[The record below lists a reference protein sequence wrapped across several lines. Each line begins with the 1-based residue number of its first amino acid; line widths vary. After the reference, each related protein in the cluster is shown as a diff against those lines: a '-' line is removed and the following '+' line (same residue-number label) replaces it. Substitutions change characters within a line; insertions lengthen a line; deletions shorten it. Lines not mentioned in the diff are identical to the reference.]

1 MRKYAF
7 IIKTQVMSNLQYVF
21 NLIFNYIS
29 YFIILFIFFN
39 IWQYIYSD
47 STNLI
52 NGYNLNQMTWYV
64 VITEIIW
71 MTLNG
76 RKFCIQI
83 SNDVKSGNITYNIN
97 KPYNYIGYVLSTHL
111 GDILIRIGIYSILG
125 VLTGFLFLGRF
136 PDLNIFSVIIV
147 IITIFL
153 ALIIST
159 LLITFIGLFSFFIED
174 SGSFYWVYS
183 KLILVF
189 GTMFP
194 IEFFPSIIQKI
205 LNFSPVYVVS
215 YGPAKLFVDFSWN
228 NAISIIIAQLIYLA
242 IAYLMCY
249 LLYKKGVKKI
259 NVNGG

>member
-7 IIKTQVMSNLQYVF
+7 IIKTQVMSSLQYVF
-21 NLIFNYIS
+21 NLVVNYIS

-52 NGYNLNQMTWYV
+52 NGYNLNQMIWYV

-71 MTLNG
+71 MTLDG
-76 RKFCIQI
+76 KKLCTQI

-97 KPYNYIGYVLSTHL
+97 KPYNYIGYILSKHL
-111 GDILIRIGIYSILG
+111 GDILIKFGVYSILG
-125 VLTGFLFLGRF
+125 IFTGFLFLGRF
-136 PDLNIFSVIIV
+136 PNLNILNIIA
-147 IITIFL
+147 IIIMIFF
-153 ALIIST
+153 ALMIST
-159 LLITFIGLFSFFIED
+159 LLIAFIGLFSFFIED
-174 SGSFYWVYS
+174 SGPFYWVYS

-194 IEFFPSIIQKI
+194 IEFFPNIIQKF
-205 LNFSPVYVVS
+205 LNFSPIYVVS

-228 NAISIIIAQLIYLA
+228 SAISIIIAQLIYLF
-242 IAYLMCY
+242 ISYFLCY

>member
-136 PDLNIFSVIIV
+136 PDLNIFSVITV

-174 SGSFYWVYS
+174 SGPFYWVYS

>member
-7 IIKTQVMSNLQYVF
+7 IIKTQAMSNLQYVF

-174 SGSFYWVYS
+174 SGPFYWVYS

>member
-242 IAYLMCY
+242 ISYLMCY

>member
-83 SNDVKSGNITYNIN
+83 SNDVKSGNIT
-97 KPYNYIGYVLSTHL
+97 
-111 GDILIRIGIYSILG
+111 
-125 VLTGFLFLGRF
+125 
-136 PDLNIFSVIIV
+136 
-147 IITIFL
+147 
-153 ALIIST
+153 
-159 LLITFIGLFSFFIED
+159 
-174 SGSFYWVYS
+174 
-183 KLILVF
+183 
-189 GTMFP
+189 
-194 IEFFPSIIQKI
+194 
-205 LNFSPVYVVS
+205 
-215 YGPAKLFVDFSWN
+215 
-228 NAISIIIAQLIYLA
+228 
-242 IAYLMCY
+242 
-249 LLYKKGVKKI
+249 
-259 NVNGG
+259 

>member
-174 SGSFYWVYS
+174 SGPFYWVYS